1 MCCRVNPRNWFGL
14 PLVTGTI
21 ALLVCLTPRVIHAAS
36 HAAPN
41 HPPDKVPKATPPIR
55 PRVTCPEDVEQLTT
69 AMLRDLPAYINRL
82 SHQRGGS
89 QARKYAI
96 VATKPNL
103 TPLPVITSAP
113 EPKQGRLHQ
122 VFFTVLERQ
131 YDTRQKID
139 SQNYYWLFLAQTPNY
154 GWQLAIL
161 YTRSGSFPAAD
172 RDPSSLREA
181 TREVP
186 GLAIRQWLRD
196 CKAGSVYPAS

>member
-1 MCCRVNPRNWFGL
+1 MPQVTNAASSPALHQPTEKTPKSSL
-14 PLVTGTI
+14 PL
-21 ALLVCLTPRVIHAAS
+21 R
-36 HAAPN
+36 
-41 HPPDKVPKATPPIR
+41 PK
-55 PRVTCPEDVEQLTT
+55 VTCPDDVERLTT
-69 AMLRDLPAYINRL
+69 AMLRDLPEYMNRL

-113 EPKQGRLHQ
+113 DPDRGGLHQ

-131 YDTRQKID
+131 YDTRRKTD
-139 SQNYYWLFLAQTPNY
+139 FQNYYWLFLAQTPNY

-161 YTRSGSFPAAD
+161 YTRSGSFPASD
-172 RDPSSLREA
+172 RDPSPLREA

-196 CKAGSVYPAS
+196 CKAGSVYAPS